1 MQDFL
6 RTQRAF
12 CYGTAILTLIATVL
26 RTLSLVCFT
35 DTTGTY
41 FTVGAPLPTIMH
53 IVLALFALALTAY
66 PLIALKGR
74 VTCERA
80 EKTPYSTAGAALC
93 ALLCFLN
100 FICAATVTNAML
112 PGVLRFF
119 ALLTL
124 LAATVYFILQTP
136 VTKVSVTTLTV
147 LGSLAIVSLA
157 CLVSLTYFDITT
169 PMNAPHKTDLHLA
182 LLAAMLYLL
191 YELRHVAGIP
201 LPRALTACSGLAF
214 FLAAT
219 VGFSDVTAYLCG
231 IYTDPLYLAQDLLL
245 LALAVY
251 IGARMTADAA
261 LPSPTTKGQDTAA

>member
-1 MQDFL
+1 MPDSL

-12 CYGTAILTLIATVL
+12 FRGTAIFALIATVM
-26 RTLSLVCFT
+26 RALSLVCFT
-35 DTTGTY
+35 DATGTY
-41 FTVGAPLPTIMH
+41 FTSGAPLPIITR
-53 IVLALFALALTAY
+53 VLIALTTAALIGY
-66 PLIALKGR
+66 PLFALKGR
-74 VTCERA
+74 VSGKRA
-80 EKTPYSTAGAALC
+80 AKTPYSTAGAALC

-119 ALLTL
+119 ALITL
-124 LAATVYFILQTP
+124 LAATVYFVLQTP
-136 VTKVSVTTLTV
+136 VFRVSVTTLTV
-147 LGSLAIVSLA
+147 LGSITVVSLA
-157 CLVSLTYFDITT
+157 CLLSLTYFDIAT

-191 YELRHVAGIP
+191 YELRDAAGIP
-201 LPRALTACSGLAF
+201 LPRALTACGGLAF

-261 LPSPTTKGQDTAA
+261 LPTPTTKGQDIAA